1 MGEMSTVK
9 FSIVIPAHN
18 GELFMLA
25 ALKSAMNQTRWADE
39 IVVIDDASTDTTAEI
54 ARSYGNKITYHFND
68 KATGF
73 VDAWNRAIHVA
84 KGDFVTILHQDDL
97 LHPDYLTH
105 IEAVLGNF
113 PQVRHFFTGYN
124 YINEHGVI
132 TGYSPH
138 PHLPVPVL
146 YTGKEYAHHYL
157 QGVIANR
164 HIHRC
169 PGVTTN
175 RALLL
180 SGCSYRKEA
189 GHIADDDFFLRVG
202 AFTDVVG
209 ISYPLASFRNHPE
222 STTSRVDS
230 LSLKLAEAYLFQVR
244 YYLKPAPHLSADDIN
259 GINSLAVRFVNLLL
273 YEGLIHGRRDW
284 VVKAF
289 ALHEELEKLLP
300 SFMNSHLPTW
310 GKMIWAMASPQGDN
324 LLAKSC
330 AKSLH
335 GCISVRDWLKANL

>member
-1 MGEMSTVK
+1 
-9 FSIVIPAHN
+9 
-18 GELFMLA
+18 LC
-25 ALKSAMNQTRWADE
+25 QTRKADE
-39 IVVIDDASTDTTAEI
+39 IVVIDDASADGTANILQTPEFKGRI
-54 ARSYGNKITYHFND
+54 NLFYNE

-73 VDAWNRAIHVA
+73 VDAWNRVIQRAT
-84 KGDFVTILHQDDL
+84 GDFVTILHQDDL
-97 LHPDYLTH
+97 LHPEYLAH
-105 IEAVLGNF
+105 IEAALGNF
-113 PQVRHFFTGYN
+113 PQVRHFYTAYN
-124 YINEHGVI
+124 YIDEQGKI
-132 TGYSPH
+132 TGASPK
-138 PHLPVPVL
+138 PHLPAPVL
-146 YTGKEYAHHYL
+146 YTGKEYAHAYL

-180 SGCSYRKEA
+180 SECSYRKEA

-209 ISYPLASFRNHPE
+209 ISYPLASFRHHPA
-222 STTSRVDS
+222 SATSRVDS

-244 YYLKPAPHLSADDIN
+244 YYRPPAPHLSAGDIN
-259 GINSLAVRFVNLLL
+259 GINSLAVRFINLLL
-273 YEGLIHGRRDW
+273 YEGLIQGRRDW
-284 VVKAF
+284 VIKAF
-289 ALHEELEKLLP
+289 ALHEELEELLP
-300 SFMNSHLPTW
+300 SFMNSHLPAW

-335 GCISVRDWLKANL
+335 GCIGARDWLKANL